1 MVETI
6 LTAFVILLLVA
17 VGWVANDAARRNRS
31 WFGWAFLVANTSIL
45 GLILWLIVRRGSP
58 ARAVRLSP
66 LKRGLLWFAAVPVGL
81 LNVVI
86 GTCRP
91 RVSRAGRSH
100 RGAGHGANAQQP
112 GPADRRQPVY
122 RIRAPERGDIVTH
135 RYPRDPEKAFVKRV
149 IAKEGDTIRSV
160 DGRVDVNDV
169 ALDDAYVLNEFRSH
183 DSWGPQVLPQGY
195 YFVMGDHRNNSS
207 DSRHWGLVP
216 TDYIEGKVTVRW
228 WPINDAKI
236 F

>member
-6 LTAFVILLLVA
+6 LTAFVILSLVA

-58 ARAVRLSP
+58 ARAVRLGP
-66 LKRGLLWFAAVPVGL
+66 LKSGVLWFAAVPVGL

-86 GTCRP
+86 GTFVLASLV
-91 RVSRAGRSH
+91 RVARVEGQAMAPTLNS
-100 RGAGHGANAQQP
+100 Q
-112 GPADRRQPVY
+112 DRLIVNKLVY
-122 RIRAPERGDIVTH
+122 RIRAPERGDIVMH

-160 DGRVDVNDV
+160 DGRVYVNDV
-169 ALDDAYVLNEFRSH
+169 ALDDAYVLDEFRGH

-207 DSRHWGLVP
+207 DSRYWGLVP
-216 TDYIEGKVTVRW
+216 TDYIEGRVTVRW